1 MFKAEE
7 SDMINYA
14 FQGTFIG
21 HCMLSGLVER
31 REMWLWLWKGKKKTD
46 EHISETD

>member
-7 SDMINYA
+7 SDMINFA

-31 REMWLWLWKGKKKTD
+31 RNVVVAMEGEKKTD
-46 EHISETD
+46 EHISET